1 MKYMLDTNILIYL
14 KKQMPVEVVKMFE
27 TVSKHDVCISS
38 ITMAELEFG
47 VQNSKYP
54 LRNKMAL
61 LLLLSEIEILSFG
74 QKAAQAYGEIRKDLK
89 DRGQIIGGNDLLIAA
104 HAKAEDCILVTNN
117 LKEFERVKGLN
128 CQNWAQSIHS
138 RN

>member
-1 MKYMLDTNILIYL
+1 MKYMLDTNIIIYL

-89 DRGQIIGGNDLLIAA
+89 DKGQLIGGNDLLIAA

-117 LKEFERVKGLN
+117 LKEFGRVKGLN

-138 RN
+138 

>member
-61 LLLLSEIEILSFG
+61 LLLLSE
-74 QKAAQAYGEIRKDLK
+74 
-89 DRGQIIGGNDLLIAA
+89 
-104 HAKAEDCILVTNN
+104 
-117 LKEFERVKGLN
+117 
-128 CQNWAQSIHS
+128 
-138 RN
+138 

>member
-1 MKYMLDTNILIYL
+1 MLDTNILIYL

-138 RN
+138 

>member
-1 MKYMLDTNILIYL
+1 
-14 KKQMPVEVVKMFE
+14 
-27 TVSKHDVCISS
+27 
-38 ITMAELEFG
+38 
-47 VQNSKYP
+47 
-54 LRNKMAL
+54 MAL

-89 DRGQIIGGNDLLIAA
+89 DKGQLIGGNDLLIAA

-138 RN
+138 

>member
-14 KKQMPVEVVKMFE
+14 KRQMPVEVVKMFE

-89 DRGQIIGGNDLLIAA
+89 GKGQLIGGNDLLIAA

-138 RN
+138 

>member
-14 KKQMPVEVVKMFE
+14 KKQMPVEVVKVFE

-117 LKEFERVKGLN
+117 LKEFGRVKGLN

-138 RN
+138 

>member
-89 DRGQIIGGNDLLIAA
+89 DKGQLIGGNDLLIAA

-138 RN
+138 

>member
-14 KKQMPVEVVKMFE
+14 KRQMPVEVVKMFE
-27 TVSKHDVCISS
+27 TVSKHDICISS
-38 ITMAELEFG
+38 NTMAELEFG

-61 LLLLSEIEILSFG
+61 LLVLSEIEILSFG
-74 QKAAQAYGEIRKDLK
+74 QKAAQTYGEIRKDLK
-89 DRGQIIGGNDLLIAA
+89 DKGQLIGGNDLLIAA

-117 LKEFERVKGLN
+117 LKEFKRVKGLN
-128 CQNWAQSIHS
+128 CQNWVQSIHS
-138 RN
+138 

>member
-117 LKEFERVKGLN
+117 LKEFGRVKGLN

-138 RN
+138 

>member
-14 KKQMPVEVVKMFE
+14 KKQMPMEVVKVFE